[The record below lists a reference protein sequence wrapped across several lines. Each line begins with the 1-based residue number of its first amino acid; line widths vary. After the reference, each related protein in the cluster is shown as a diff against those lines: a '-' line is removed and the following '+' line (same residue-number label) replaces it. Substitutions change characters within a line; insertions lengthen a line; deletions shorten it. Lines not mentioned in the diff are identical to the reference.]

1 MFQPND
7 AMGQVQQL
15 YEKATESKQAFE
27 TYKKMYTEGR
37 EDEAEKFLEEHSN
50 EVSGAKMY
58 DKAKAHLSKIT
69 TAERAIKADPDMT
82 PDEKRE
88 RLDEMRQ
95 LKIELS
101 KAVAAASRA
110 E

>member
-7 AMGQVQQL
+7 ATGQLQQF
-15 YEKATESKQAFE
+15 YEKATQSNQAFE

-37 EDEAEKFLEEHSN
+37 EDEAEKFLEEHAN

-58 DKAKAHLSKIT
+58 EKVKSRLSKMT
-69 TAERAIKADPDMT
+69 TVERAIKADPDMT

-88 RLDEMRQ
+88 RLDEIRQ

-101 KAVAAASRA
+101 KAAMAASRA